1 MTGALRINALV
12 LIARV
17 LVRLW
22 VRGFPALMRDF
33 PAGRKANSADRGYFV
48 KDAESLAGIKR
59 IFVKLTGFLPPRG
72 LHWRNAQISKF
83 GITGRDSDLRQRFW
97 FIWITCRVFRHVI
110 ILMRRAAARG

>member
-1 MTGALRINALV
+1 MYCLGGRPGSVSVATYYRAGPDGSRDHESGGRMTGALRINALV

-59 IFVKLTGFLPPRG
+59 IFVKLTGF
-72 LHWRNAQISKF
+72 
-83 GITGRDSDLRQRFW
+83 
-97 FIWITCRVFRHVI
+97 VFRHVI